1 MPANLANAK
10 LTCRFADR
18 QADFTAC
25 QSLRRLSFFGDDG
38 LDADQFDPLSQH
50 LMVERDGGLVCTM
63 RLRVFA
69 DGDQLTN
76 TYTGSFYDLSAL
88 YGPAIEVGRF
98 CLKSG
103 RGQADVLRAA
113 LMELTRLVD
122 AHQVAFLFGCT
133 SFAGNGPAVFKNAFG
148 LLADKFQGQGA
159 LLPQPLSDQ
168 TYITPCGEYD
178 PTAALREMP
187 PLLRSYL
194 AMNGW
199 VGDKVIVDKAMNTM
213 HIFTCLDVARVPEA
227 RAKALREGVG
237 PVSQP

>member
-122 AHQVAFLFGCT
+122 THQVAFLFGCT
-133 SFAGNGPAVFKNAFG
+133 SVAGNDPAVFKNAFG

-168 TYITPCGEYD
+168 IYITPCGEYD
-178 PTAALREMP
+178 PTAALREMRERRGVAP
-187 PLLRSYL
+187 
-194 AMNGW
+194 
-199 VGDKVIVDKAMNTM
+199 VGGQDRKSTRLNSSHSGEPRKPSSA
-213 HIFTCLDVARVPEA
+213 
-227 RAKALREGVG
+227 
-237 PVSQP
+237 

>member
-1 MPANLANAK
+1 MTLP
-10 LTCRFADR
+10 F
-18 QADFTAC
+18 
-25 QSLRRLSFFGDDG
+25 LRM
-38 LDADQFDPLSQH
+38 H
-50 LMVERDGGLVCTM
+50 LR
-63 RLRVFA
+63 
-69 DGDQLTN
+69 
-76 TYTGSFYDLSAL
+76 
-88 YGPAIEVGRF
+88 
-98 CLKSG
+98 
-103 RGQADVLRAA
+103 
-113 LMELTRLVD
+113 
-122 AHQVAFLFGCT
+122 
-133 SFAGNGPAVFKNAFG
+133 

-178 PTAALREMP
+178 PTAALRETAAAFAAAT
-187 PLLRSYL
+187 L